1 MTFLA
6 LTKTRKKRKRFTKR
20 RKNFLA
26 ENQGEV
32 HDSVQAFFILF
43 VSALALFQILISSFS
58 SFFIL
63 FFYPRINGDRYFIPS
78 LNCSQGL
85 NFI

>member
-1 MTFLA
+1 M
-6 LTKTRKKRKRFTKR
+6 
-20 RKNFLA
+20 A

-63 FFYPRINGDRYFIPS
+63 FFYLRINGNRY
-78 LNCSQGL
+78 LML
-85 NFI
+85 KMKDER